1 MTAAEKAHKTLQE
14 ATDRAL
20 DLISNSEKKARQNIA
35 SEAADAK
42 KVVNV
47 DGSNDHDLLIGL
59 GKDISYLREE
69 LNRYATGT
77 EKRILALE
85 DRTRS
90 IENKFSGIWITISIY
105 SLAII
110 ALFGIVWNHLAE

>member
-1 MTAAEKAHKTLQE
+1 MTAAEKILQA

-20 DLISNSEKKARQNIA
+20 DIISNAEQKAKHNLA
-35 SEAADAK
+35 SAAADAK
-42 KVVNV
+42 EVINV
-47 DGSNDHDLLIGL
+47 GGNNDHDLLIAL
-59 GKDISYLREE
+59 ETK
-69 LNRYATGT
+69 LNRVLEDLKEIKGNA

-105 SLAII
+105 SLAIV
-110 ALFGIVWNHLAE
+110 ALFGIVWNHLAK